1 MSEEREVS
9 DYIDDIVSAIADV
22 EEFTRGMSYDI
33 FTADRKT
40 LSAVIRASKFSVKRP
55 NTYPQHFG
63 KNIPTSPGV
72 RWQGCGMFSSTI
84 IWGLI

>member
-40 LSAVIRASKFSVKRP
+40 LSAVIRA
-55 NTYPQHFG
+55 
-63 KNIPTSPGV
+63 
-72 RWQGCGMFSSTI
+72 
-84 IWGLI
+84 